1 MLVAAA
7 RRVPGGLVALPR
19 QLVSLVRPRTAW
31 PSGPPVPVPHIET
44 ETEWGPG
51 IGRWVIGL
59 LCARVANAAALILVF
74 AAARAIYYPFWA
86 AGASRDE
93 LGRSWGGPSVLGATV
108 AHWAVAAATI
118 AVMYAVIVL
127 MERLAKTTTRSR
139 LRRLRL
145 TQPRRRRSRRGSP
158 APGSEAAQSF

>member
-7 RRVPGGLVALPR
+7 RRVLGALVALPR
-19 QLVSLVRPRTAW
+19 QLVSLAGPQAGW
-31 PSGPPVPVPHIET
+31 PSGPPDPVPHIET
-44 ETEWGPG
+44 ETERGPG
-51 IGRWVIGL
+51 NRVIGL
-59 LCARVANAAALILVF
+59 LCATVANAAALILVF

-93 LGRSWGGPSVLGATV
+93 LDRSWGGPSALGATV

-127 MERLAKTTTRSR
+127 MEWLAT
-139 LRRLRL
+139 
-145 TQPRRRRSRRGSP
+145 SRRG
-158 APGSEAAQSF
+158 AGTAVGSG